1 MAGSQDLH
9 TLKRCLRYRTHHH
22 TILTSNTF
30 TIKTS
35 HALNH
40 QVITGQG
47 PSLVKATKISTF
59 PPEGMRNGSMQKTPS
74 LERDKRE
81 VLTARLSS
89 IWRNHRCEEELVL
102 VPNMEKICCF
112 VIL

>member
-1 MAGSQDLH
+1 MAGSQDLY

-22 TILTSNTF
+22 TILASNTF

-47 PSLVKATKISTF
+47 PSLVKATNLNF
-59 PPEGMRNGSMQKTPS
+59 PTKRNAEWFCTKDTKLGERQEGGIDSQAELSLILKVLPICPRPEQY
-74 LERDKRE
+74 
-81 VLTARLSS
+81 
-89 IWRNHRCEEELVL
+89 
-102 VPNMEKICCF
+102 
-112 VIL
+112 

>member
-1 MAGSQDLH
+1 MTRLWQVAKDLH
-9 TLKRCLRYRTHHH
+9 TLKSCLRYRTHHH
-22 TILTSNTF
+22 TILASNTF

-59 PPEGMRNGSMQKTPS
+59 PPKGMRNGSVQKTPS
-74 LERDKRE
+74 LEKDKKG
-81 VLTARLSS
+81 VLTARLS
-89 IWRNHRCEEELVL
+89 
-102 VPNMEKICCF
+102 
-112 VIL
+112 